1 MRQRGYPVLVAGAVN
16 TDLVATMRRAPRA
29 GETVVGT
36 SFSIHGGGKAAN
48 QAVALARSGT
58 RVALVAATGTDDFG
72 RARREDLLR
81 DGVAVDWV
89 MEDSRKPSGVA
100 VIFVED
106 GGENRIAN
114 VLGATESVDTP
125 YVERALESVRPSWL
139 LATNELP
146 QGALHALIR
155 AAKISGSMVVLNAT
169 PDPVGTLDILD
180 AVDILIVNEV
190 EAAVLLGEA
199 HVEDAAAALIGLRD
213 RGIGTVVLTVGKN
226 GALATDG
233 RAVIHHRPMVV
244 PVVDTTGAGDAFC
257 GAFVSEM
264 ARGASLDAAVAYGV
278 RAGAL
283 SVTRAGAQ
291 SSMPTR
297 EEISRH

>member
-1 MRQRGYPVLVAGAVN
+1 MRQQGYPVLVAGAVN

-58 RVALVAATGTDDFG
+58 RVALIAATGADDFG

-89 MEDSRKPSGVA
+89 MEDPGKPSGVA
-100 VIFVED
+100 IIFVED
-106 GGENRIAN
+106 GGENRIAH
-114 VLGATESVDTP
+114 VLGATESVDP
-125 YVERALESVRPSWL
+125 PFVERALASVRPSWL

-146 QGALHALIR
+146 EGALHALIR
-155 AAKISGSMVVLNAT
+155 AAKTSGSMVVLNAT
-169 PDPVGTLDILD
+169 PDPMGTLGILD
-180 AVDILIVNEV
+180 SVDILIVNEV
-190 EAAVLLGEA
+190 EAAALLGKA
-199 HVEDAAAALIGLRD
+199 HVEAAEAALIGLRE
-213 RGIGTVVLTVGKN
+213 RGIGTVVLTVGKD
-226 GALATDG
+226 GALATDDL
-233 RAVIHHRPMVV
+233 AMIHHRPPVV

-278 RAGAL
+278 RAGAI

-291 SSMPTR
+291 SSIPTR
-297 EEISRH
+297 EEIARH